1 MMNRII
7 GFCSGLCL
15 VSLFGFLLIMIVSF
29 SYPNSSIARLFG
41 NNERNISIGLLF
53 INNSKS
59 MPADLM
65 IDETVCELNGRM
77 LRTTLLAIKH
87 INELVFLTRKENN
100 FVSAQV
106 GVTTL
111 DTSAKL
117 ATICSLHANMLYKIL
132 AKSYKFNYIFSFL
145 SSMAKY

>member
-1 MMNRII
+1 MMNRFI

-59 MPADLM
+59 MTDDHM
-65 IDETVCELNGRM
+65 IDETFLNLNDRM
-77 LRTTLLAIKH
+77 LKSTLLAIKH
-87 INELVFLTRKENN
+87 INELVFVTRKEKN

-106 GVTTL
+106 SVT
-111 DTSAKL
+111 
-117 ATICSLHANMLYKIL
+117 
-132 AKSYKFNYIFSFL
+132 YIRHVC
-145 SSMAKY
+145 